1 MKLIKKSHNFFIREK
16 RLPTY
21 GEIMRGFNIKKNKV
35 PLPTFVQLEP
45 TTKCNLNCVMCTRS
59 TMNPK
64 RLNQDLS
71 LEKFQYIL
79 KEIPTIKKI
88 KLQGM
93 GEPLLNKEIFKI
105 TQFGK
110 KKNIKFTTTINGTL
124 INSDNIDLILENFQE
139 IVISLDAA
147 NKEDYLQI
155 RRVDLFDKVIEGIKL
170 IVKRKKE
177 LNINSRIILNSVISH
192 LNYQEVPLIVDFGKN
207 CEVDSIGFV
216 EVENW
221 KTPLEQDY
229 EGEKKFIQQSRKF
242 KKEIQKM
249 ILEYYKEKNSMEIQY
264 LFSDRRK
271 NKCLWPFFYC
281 FITVD
286 GFITPCCIRMDPEV
300 FNFGNIFEEPF
311 KEIWNGIKYQKF
323 REAMIKNL
331 SNPICD
337 NCPD

>member
-1 MKLIKKSHNFFIREK
+1 
-16 RLPTY
+16 
-21 GEIMRGFNIKKNKV
+21 
-35 PLPTFVQLEP
+35 
-45 TTKCNLNCVMCTRS
+45 
-59 TMNPK
+59 
-64 RLNQDLS
+64 
-71 LEKFQYIL
+71 
-79 KEIPTIKKI
+79 
-88 KLQGM
+88 M

-155 RRVDLFDKVIEGIKL
+155 RRVDLFDKVVENIKS

-177 LNINSRIILNSVISH
+177 LNINSRIILNSVVSH
-192 LNYQEVPLIVDFGKN
+192 LNYQEVPLIVDLGKN
-207 CEVDSIGFV
+207 CEVDSISFV

-229 EGEKKFIQQSRKF
+229 EGERKFIQQSRKF
-242 KKEIQKM
+242 KKEIQKI
-249 ILEYYKEKNSMEIQY
+249 ILEHKEKKIIEIQY
-264 LFSDRRK
+264 LFSDQRK
-271 NKCLWPFFYC
+271 NKCFWPFYYC

-286 GFITPCCIRMDPEV
+286 GFVTPCCIRMDPEI

-323 REAMIKNL
+323 RETMIKNL